1 MKKLATLA
9 LAGLVLVSAS
19 LIFPAALAAHDVNEC
34 FRDHQDCR
42 VNALNLDAPW
52 YKVML
57 ILTVCDIALGKCA
70 LGL

>member
-1 MKKLATLA
+1 MKKLAVLA
-9 LAGLVLVSAS
+9 LAGLVLVSAA
-19 LIFPAALAAHDVNEC
+19 LIFPASLVAHDVNEC
-34 FRDHQDCR
+34 YKDHQDCR

-57 ILTVCDIALGKCA
+57 ILTVCDVALGKCA